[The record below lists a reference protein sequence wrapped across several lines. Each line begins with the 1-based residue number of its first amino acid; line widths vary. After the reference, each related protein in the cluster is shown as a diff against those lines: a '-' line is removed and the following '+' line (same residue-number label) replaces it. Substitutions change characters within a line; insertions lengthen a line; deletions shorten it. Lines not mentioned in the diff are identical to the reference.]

1 MTEPSQNATPADPQ
15 TSKKNKFKKTKK
27 RRALLPDR
35 TRQTL
40 QLERVL
46 IYANPSKPKTADCL
60 RELCDILRGIEM
72 VVYCETAPSR
82 AHLAEYVAQA
92 LHINSISESAH
103 LGKNRQKHLFDLVI
117 TVGGDGTVL
126 KYLSYSPFHEI
137 PVLPINTGSLGYITS
152 ISFYQLAES
161 IAAILSG
168 AFIYSSRTLLRARI
182 LDKYQN
188 PKNHDNLFAL
198 NEIAISSCRAG
209 LLAEIELQVGNSCI
223 PLQGDGIILA
233 TPTGSTAYSLAA
245 GGPIVD
251 AEMEALVIT
260 PVSPFSLATRPVV
273 VPSSRRLFVRNAAG
287 FAEPQSGE
295 HKAPPIEKTEGTG
308 GLNELQD
315 LDSASA
321 PLSVAV
327 DGSSLGLLYPGESI
341 HIIGGGERLQFL
353 ATSHNNSYFEHIRSK
368 LGWHSVIHRRPQTP
382 R

>member
-1 MTEPSQNATPADPQ
+1 MTEPSPGVTPAAA
-15 TSKKNKFKKTKK
+15 KNRHRKPRK
-27 RRALLPDR
+27 RRASRLNSAK
-35 TRQTL
+35 QAL

-46 IYANPSKPKTADCL
+46 IYANPSKPQTATCL
-60 RELCDILRGIEM
+60 QELCNILKNRGIEII
-72 VVYCETAPSR
+72 VYCENAPSR
-82 AHLAEYVAQA
+82 AHLAEYIKRA
-92 LHINSISESAH
+92 LHLENLSNKENVSET
-103 LGKNRQKHLFDLVI
+103 RQKPLFDLVI

-126 KYLSYSPFHEI
+126 KYLSYSPFPEI

-152 ISFYQLAES
+152 ISFYQLAQS
-161 IAAILSG
+161 MAAIFSG
-168 AFIYSSRTLLRARI
+168 AFVYSSRILLRATI

-188 PKNHDNLFAL
+188 PKHHENLFAL

-209 LLAEIELQVGNSCI
+209 LLAEMELQVGNSCI

-251 AEMEALVIT
+251 AEMEALIIT

-273 VPSSRRLFVRNAAG
+273 VPSTCRLFVRNAAG
-287 FAEPQSGE
+287 FAHNKEYE
-295 HKAPPIEKTEGTG
+295 AAPIETRENPRGTG
-308 GLNELQD
+308 GLSELQD
-315 LDSASA
+315 LDSGSA

-382 R
+382 H

>member
-1 MTEPSQNATPADPQ
+1 MTDHSQ
-15 TSKKNKFKKTKK
+15 SKKPKSKKPNKH
-27 RRALLPDR
+27 RAFR
-35 TRQTL
+35 SYTSATARQAL
-40 QLERVL
+40 DLHRVL

-60 RELCDILRGIEM
+60 KELCGILKKQGIKLVIYSEN
-72 VVYCETAPSR
+72 APSR
-82 AHLAEYVAQA
+82 THLARYIEQA
-92 LHINSISESAH
+92 LGSENPAIRSKS
-103 LGKNRQKHLFDLVI
+103 GELFDLVI

-126 KYLSYSPFHEI
+126 KYLSYSPFREI

-152 ISFYQLAES
+152 ISFHKLSES
-161 IAAILSG
+161 IDAILCG
-168 AFIYSSRTLLRARI
+168 AFVYSPRILLSARI

-188 PKNHDNLFAL
+188 PKHHENLFAL

-209 LLAEIELQVGNSCI
+209 LLAEMELQVGNSCI

-251 AEMEALVIT
+251 AEMEALIIT

-273 VPSSRRLFVRNAAG
+273 VPSNIRLFVRNAAG
-287 FAEPQSGE
+287 FTDAAARIES
-295 HKAPPIEKTEGTG
+295 PIEYQGETPSIG
-308 GLNELQD
+308 GLDMSELQD
-315 LDSASA
+315 LNSANA

-327 DGSSLGLLYPGESI
+327 DGWFLGLLYPGESI
-341 HIIGGGERLQFL
+341 HIIGGDERLQFL

-382 R
+382 